1 MFFTAA
7 GFGGNGAMLLPGLVT
22 SLGNFPEVRGMVTGM
37 LKSVFFLCASLYTE
51 WDVALHEN
59 TAPFLVLLALLPAA
73 VALGCIPLL
82 RHLPARRPP
91 GKAAAAAEGLATR
104 RTFFVASALTFT
116 LALYM
121 ALTVLAQTEDPRA
134 WLPLLPLSFGLM
146 LGLLALYAAVP
157 AAHAALRTG
166 ALAQA
171 GDSAALLPAGRPPAE
186 YGSAAEGAAAGE
198 EAATAEGE
206 HYVGDAANISL
217 PACLARPDY
226 WCIYSMYVIN
236 LAVGLTLSNN
246 LAAIAASKGAPGVAA
261 YVALSSVAT
270 CMGTLLGAHAS
281 EAALDAPLGLPRP
294 FCVLPAFCLVAA
306 GCLVV
311 ATGDA
316 AALYAGV
323 AVTMLGYGSNL
334 SVLPAVLHERF
345 GHRHYGSIWA
355 FSQTAMVVA
364 SSLFATGLAARDYEA
379 HASVDAA
386 GLQTCLGISCF
397 HTTFVTLAMLALLGA
412 CIAATLGRL
421 LGPFYALLV
430 QARTIA
436 EPGGYFAALSFQR
449 HTPQL

>member
-1 MFFTAA
+1 VFYTAA

-51 WDVALHEN
+51 WDVALHQAA
-59 TAPFLVLLALLPAA
+59 APFLLLLALLPAA

-82 RHLPARRPP
+82 KHLPARRAAS
-91 GKAAAAAEGLATR
+91 KAAASAEGLATR
-104 RTFFVASALTFT
+104 RTFFAASALTFS

-121 ALTVLAQTEDPRA
+121 ALTVLAQTEEPRVF
-134 WLPLLPLSFGLM
+134 LPLLPLSFGLM
-146 LGLLALYAAVP
+146 LGLLALYALVP
-157 AAHAALRTG
+157 AAHAALRAG
-166 ALAQA
+166 AGAQS
-171 GDSAALLPAGRPPAE
+171 GDGVALLGGGRAGGE
-186 YGSAAEGAAAGE
+186 YGSAGEEGGAQDEAAA
-198 EAATAEGE
+198 AEE

-246 LAAIAASKGAPGVAA
+246 LAAVAASKGAPGVAA

-294 FCVLPAFCLVAA
+294 FCVAPAFCLVAA
-306 GCLVV
+306 GCALV
-311 ATGDA
+311 AGGGA
-316 AALYAGV
+316 GALYGGV
-323 AVTMLGYGSNL
+323 AVAMLGYGSNL

-364 SSLFATGLAARDYEA
+364 SSAFATGLAARVYEA
-379 HASVDAA
+379 HAQVDA
-386 GLQTCLGISCF
+386 GGTQSCLGNGCF
-397 HTTFVTLAMLALLGA
+397 HTTFVTLAFLALGGA
-412 CIAATLGRL
+412 VIAAGLGRL
-421 LGPFYALLV
+421 LSPFYVLLV
-430 QARTIA
+430 QARTA
-436 EPGGYFAALSFQR
+436 ADPAGYFAALNFQR